1 MGDRRARC
9 RSRRRLERLVLDLS
23 PAADAGGSVF
33 EQLFPGEEAAARSE
47 AVATAAAKLS
57 AAARAQEEAAAAY
70 VQDTDAASVAVQR
83 NPAAAAVDAAV
94 LKKRSATLALYEAT
108 ISPAALRK
116 RTLRK
121 MPSAAERLVLARVAY
136 YEAAKRG
143 GELLLPLV
151 LKIGIAK
158 LQVAVLRAALRLLP
172 APSAAADDAAAVW
185 RRRAKSALAVGAVAL
200 LALAVFLA
208 GGASVP
214 RFPLSPADGPLSPMR
229 PAPVPPGA
237 GRLPFNSRPFLD
249 NMARKLVV

>member
-1 MGDRRARC
+1 M
-9 RSRRRLERLVLDLS
+9 
-23 PAADAGGSVF
+23 F

-151 LKIGIAK
+151 LKIG
-158 LQVAVLRAALRLLP
+158 VLSHFPGRT
-172 APSAAADDAAAVW
+172 
-185 RRRAKSALAVGAVAL
+185 
-200 LALAVFLA
+200 LA
-208 GGASVP
+208 GQ
-214 RFPLSPADGPLSPMR
+214 
-229 PAPVPPGA
+229 
-237 GRLPFNSRPFLD
+237 N
-249 NMARKLVV
+249 